1 MRTRG
6 HGWRFQLASRGT
18 FEVELAA
25 MLILLSDR

>member
-6 HGWRFQLASRGT
+6 HGWRFRLASRGT

-25 MLILLSDR
+25 MLTLL